1 MKPAFIVSFVAAVL
15 LHALLLFGFRLGTP
29 ARPLPTADDAAP
41 VDVELVAAVP
51 EAPKVAPPTPPE
63 PPPPT
68 PPPPTPPEPTPPPPE
83 MATPAPEPAPKPA
96 ATPAPQP
103 PKPRAVPQQSAKKPA
118 AHVPATAATS
128 APGAATTGP
137 TVSGH
142 ARYRSNP
149 KPAYPSEA
157 RNLRQEGVVLLSVQ
171 VGPDGRVQGITLK
184 RSSGFPLLDQAAM
197 SGVKIWTFEP
207 ARTAGIA
214 VSSRVDVPVRFSLSG
229 H

>member
-29 ARPLPTADDAAP
+29 ARQLPTADDASP
-41 VDVELVAAVP
+41 VDVSLVASVP
-51 EAPKVAPPTPPE
+51 EAPEVAPPT
-63 PPPPT
+63 
-68 PPPPTPPEPTPPPPE
+68 PE

-96 ATPAPQP
+96 ATPVPQP
-103 PKPRAVPQQSAKKPA
+103 PKHRAVPQQPAKKPTAHA
-118 AHVPATAATS
+118 ATTAATA
-128 APGAATTGP
+128 APGAATPGTA
-137 TVSGH
+137 VSGH

-149 KPAYPSEA
+149 KPAYPAEA
-157 RNLRQEGVVLLSVQ
+157 RSLRQEGVVLLSVQ

-184 RSSGFPLLDQAAM
+184 RSSGFPLLDQAAI

-214 VSSRVDVPVRFSLSG
+214 AASRVDVPVRFALSA